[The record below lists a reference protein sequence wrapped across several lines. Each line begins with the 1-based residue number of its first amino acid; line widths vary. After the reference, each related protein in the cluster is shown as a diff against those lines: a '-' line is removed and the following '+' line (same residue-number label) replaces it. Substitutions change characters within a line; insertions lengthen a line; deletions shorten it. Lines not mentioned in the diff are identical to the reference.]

1 MCKVLSFRIT
11 GKECNFS
18 PRAKALPWEVRVEN
32 SRARRCF
39 ATSHHLRATRGCEG
53 CDSWSPI
60 PRCWRAGTE
69 SRGVTS
75 PRCSEPRA
83 RRSPSASNTPRKPR
97 RNCCFPSSPAPG
109 RALASPHATEAWL
122 ERDYCDSCPFL
133 SSRQKA
139 PFIWA
144 NFEGRTR
151 GIGSMNWIW
160 VSRPHLSKP
169 HSLASPSQGNRY
181 LSFGALEGSIAL
193 ILNRSIFAGRGKFKK
208 SWRSRAGP
216 FSQQKTRGH
225 SKNWGEKVVL
235 VCFCF
240 RNQHTHLHLPK
251 LPHEY
256 SIRPCPEQWTSCL
269 VAKHW
274 KKWIF

>member
-32 SRARRCF
+32 SQARRCF

-53 CDSWSPI
+53 CDSWSPV
-60 PRCWRAGTE
+60 PRHWRAGTE

-109 RALASPHATEAWL
+109 QALASPHATEAWL

-144 NFEGRTR
+144 NFEGRAR

-160 VSRPHLSKP
+160 VARPHLSEP

-193 ILNRSIFAGRGKFKK
+193 ILNRISLLAVANLK
-208 SWRSRAGP
+208 SPDEAGP
-216 FSQQKTRGH
+216 GHFPSKKQEAIQKVGGKSCSRVFLLQE
-225 SKNWGEKVVL
+225 S
-235 VCFCF
+235 
-240 RNQHTHLHLPK
+240 THP
-251 LPHEY
+251 P
-256 SIRPCPEQWTSCL
+256 SPT
-269 VAKHW
+269 
-274 KKWIF
+274 